1 MADNDDKTK
10 ILQIGLILFI
20 VGVVVLTTMYTYREN
35 RNIITDE
42 KSNERLD
49 NLAQILTFHF
59 GKMWPYMLLI
69 IVALI
74 VVIFTLV
81 YHKISSSSPTDPA
94 STTTIR
100 IYIGIMVILAI
111 SLIANVVSR
120 YSAQKRQAEGGDI
133 PNYDYNSSNNKQ
145 IIEAAGLGVVIIAL
159 LGFGIHILRKRSHH
173 G

>member
-1 MADNDDKTK
+1 MADNNDKTK

-20 VGVVVLTTMYTYREN
+20 VGVVILTSMYTYHEN

-42 KSNERLD
+42 QSNERLN
-49 NLAQILTFHF
+49 NLSQILTFHF
-59 GKMWPYMLLI
+59 GKMWPYILLLI
-69 IVALI
+69 TSLVI
-74 VVIFTLV
+74 VIFTLV

-94 STTTIR
+94 SATTIK

-120 YSAQKRQAEGGDI
+120 FSAQKRQAEGGDI
-133 PNYDYNSSNNKQ
+133 PNYEYDSSSDKNKQ
-145 IIEAAGLGVVIIAL
+145 IMEMAGLGVVIVAL
-159 LGFGIHILRKRSHH
+159 LGFGIHMWKNR